1 MLVIL
6 WNDLSWWDL
15 QNIYPFKNFLSE
27 HNFWRKTQF
36 IPVICPKFI
45 FQNELYYY
53 LLINKE
59 RVQGRFWFR
68 FEWLY
73 ISLISVIWCRVI
85 VLNRYRRGLENCPQA
100 KTSKSGGAI
109 FFSFFRSFRATN
121 MTQRRV
127 ENSRVHFWTFLPES
141 VKIKK

>member
-1 MLVIL
+1 MIL

-15 QNIYPFKNFLSE
+15 QKIYPFKNFLSE

-45 FQNELYYY
+45 FQNKLYYY

-59 RVQGRFWFR
+59 RFQGRFWFR

-85 VLNRYRRGLENCPQA
+85 VLNRYRRGLENCPLA
-100 KTSKSGGAI
+100 ITSKSGDAI
-109 FFSFFRSFRATN
+109 FFSFFSDASE
-121 MTQRRV
+121 RRV
-127 ENSRVHFWTFLPES
+127 WLSAESEIVASTFGRFRLYRL
-141 VKIKK
+141 K